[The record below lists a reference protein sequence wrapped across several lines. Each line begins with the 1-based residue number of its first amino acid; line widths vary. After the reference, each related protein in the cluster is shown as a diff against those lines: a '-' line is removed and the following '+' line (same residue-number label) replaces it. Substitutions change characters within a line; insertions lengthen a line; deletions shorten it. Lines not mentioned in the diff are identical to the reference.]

1 MIFSSVPVICALE
14 GWRDEWNKILDLF
27 FTLGQMNPASQS
39 AQQTCRN
46 RMTNRDDEKCE
57 LRLFR
62 VGFSDF

>member
-57 LRLFR
+57 
-62 VGFSDF
+62 